1 MRGATAHLP
10 DIGRAGVGRLVV
22 TWLALLAFALQSY
35 ITQTHIHL
43 DLAAAERAPMV
54 AVGGPISGGAIS
66 AHSPAPTEHEEIAC
80 PFCQAI
86 AAAGGFVTPAHV
98 APSFLVSQAETA
110 VLPPIA
116 VGAAIAAGFSWRS
129 RAPPQS

>member
-22 TWLALLAFALQSY
+22 TWLALLAFAMQSY

-43 DLAAAERAPMV
+43 DPAAAGRAPIV
-54 AVGGPISGGAIS
+54 AVGGAIT

-98 APSFLVSQAETA
+98 ALSFLVSQAETA
-110 VLPPIA
+110 ALPPIA
-116 VGAAIAAGFSWRS
+116 VGLAAIAAGFSWRS